1 MKNVIIKISVYGM
14 SLEAELKVDIK
25 LVARKNN
32 ENTIIDL
39 ENTKVG
45 EGFFT
50 IIAGPCSV
58 ENKEIIEETAH
69 FLSELGI
76 KIMRGGVFKPRT
88 SPYSFQGLGK
98 KGLEYLKL
106 AAEKYNLKIITEA
119 LDEDT
124 LKLVN
129 ECADIIQIG
138 SRNAQNYGL
147 LRKVGKLNKP
157 VLLKRGFMMTIEEFL
172 YSAEYIAFEGNKN
185 IILCERGIRTFETKT
200 RNTLDISAIPVL
212 KKETHLPIIID
223 PSHAAGRRDI
233 IPDLIKASLAIGAHG
248 IMVEIHPQPEKALS
262 DGKQSMIF
270 KEFEKTIKEIKE
282 LADVL
287 KVEIK

>member
-1 MKNVIIKISVYGM
+1 MDIKIVS
-14 SLEAELKVDIK
+14 
-25 LVARKNN
+25 RKSI

-39 ENTKVG
+39 GNTKIG
-45 EGFFT
+45 EGYFT

-58 ENKEIIEETAH
+58 EDKNIIEETAH
-69 FLSELGI
+69 FLHELGI
-76 KIMRGGVFKPRT
+76 NIMRGGVFKPRT

-98 KGLEYLKL
+98 LGLEYLKL
-106 AAEKYNLKIITEA
+106 AAEKYNLKTITEA
-119 LDEDT
+119 LDEDS
-124 LKLVN
+124 LNIVN

-147 LRKVGKLNKP
+147 LKKVGKLHKP
-157 VLLKRGFMMTIEEFL
+157 ILLKRGFMMTLEEFL
-172 YSAEYIAFEGNKN
+172 YSAEYIAYEGNNN

-223 PSHAAGRRDI
+223 PSHAAGRSDI
-233 IPDLIKASLAIGAHG
+233 IPDLIKAALAVGSHG

-262 DGKQSMIF
+262 DGKQSLNF
-270 KEFEKTIKEIKE
+270 KEFEKVIKEIKS
-282 LADVL
+282 LSTSFG
-287 KVEIK
+287 VEIK

>member
-1 MKNVIIKISVYGM
+1 MN
-14 SLEAELKVDIK
+14 LK
-25 LVARKNN
+25 LVNRKSING
-32 ENTIIDL
+32 NTIIDL
-39 ENTKVG
+39 GNVKIG
-45 EGFFT
+45 QGYFT

-69 FLSELGI
+69 FLSELNI

-106 AAEKYNLKIITEA
+106 AAEKYNLKVITEA
-119 LDEDT
+119 LDEDS
-124 LKLVN
+124 LKMVN

-138 SRNAQNYGL
+138 SRNAQNFGL
-147 LRKVGKLNKP
+147 LKKAGKLNKP

-172 YSAEYIAFEGNKN
+172 YSAEYIVFEGNKN

-223 PSHAAGRRDI
+223 PSHAAGRSDI
-233 IPDLIKASLAIGAHG
+233 IPDLIKASLAVGAHG
-248 IMVEIHPQPEKALS
+248 IMVEIHPKPEKALS
-262 DGKQSMIF
+262 DGKQSLNFGKF
-270 KEFEKTIKEIKE
+270 KKIIDEIRNISKCFGVE
-282 LADVL
+282 L
-287 KVEIK
+287 I

>member
-1 MKNVIIKISVYGM
+1 MD
-14 SLEAELKVDIK
+14 LK
-25 LVARKNN
+25 LVSRKNN
-32 ENTIIDL
+32 ENDLIINL
-39 ENTKVG
+39 NNTKIG
-45 EGFFT
+45 QNYFS

-58 ENKEIIEETAH
+58 ESKEIIEETAH
-69 FLSELGI
+69 FLSELDI

-88 SPYSFQGLGK
+88 SPYSFQGLGR

-119 LDEDT
+119 LDEDS
-124 LKLVN
+124 LEIVN

-147 LRKVGKLNKP
+147 LKKVGKLTKP
-157 VLLKRGFMMTIEEFL
+157 ILLKRGFMMKIEEFL
-172 YSAEYIAFEGNKN
+172 YSAEYIAYGGNKN

-212 KKETHLPIIID
+212 KKETYLPIIID

-233 IPDLIKASLAIGAHG
+233 IPDLIKATLAVGSDG
-248 IMVEIHPQPEKALS
+248 VMVEIHPNPEKALS
-262 DGKQSMIF
+262 DGKQSLNFI
-270 KEFEKTIKEIKE
+270 EFEKII
-282 LADVL
+282 
-287 KVEIK
+287 VEIKKISKCFGVDIN